1 MAQFSS
7 IFFILAI
14 VSGATAVSAQLAPAP
29 TPDVGASFALP
40 VSTLFIATSLLISLT
55 ALIFIL
61 AIVSG
66 ATAVSAQLAP
76 APSPDV
82 GASFALPVS
91 TAFIATSLLISLCAL
106 LRH

>member
-1 MAQFSS
+1 MAQFRS
-7 IFFILAI
+7 IFILAI

-29 TPDVGASFALP
+29 SPDLFFGDRVVEILKSFY
-40 VSTLFIATSLLISLT
+40 ISQQFSSM
-55 ALIFIL
+55 FIL

-91 TAFIATSLLISLCAL
+91 AAFITTFLLISLGAL